1 MQWSKK
7 RLIIGCI
14 FIIAVFIAWKTGLH
28 SCLTI
33 QNIKTHAAWLH
44 EQVALHYWRSVMI
57 YFAAFIA
64 VVLSC
69 LPGTAF
75 MNIVGGF
82 LFGIVAGV
90 IYIVAAATISATIFF
105 YLVRFVI
112 GSFIQERYKD
122 RLNHFNRKIKESG
135 WVYLLIIRCIPV
147 IPFFMVNLFAGLTKI
162 PVSTYIWTTF
172 VGVIPT
178 AIIFAYA
185 GQHLTRVTQWKDV
198 FSFPIIM
205 ALVLLIV
212 SALVPI
218 IINRYRKIF

>member
-7 RLIIGCI
+7 RLILGCL
-14 FIIAVFIAWKTGLH
+14 FIISIFIAWKTGLH

-33 QNIKTHAAWLH
+33 ENIKIHAVSLH
-44 EQVALHYWRSVMI
+44 QQVALHYWRSVMI
-57 YFAAFIA
+57 YIAAFI
-64 VVLSC
+64 VVVMSC
-69 LPGTAF
+69 LPGTAL

-82 LFGIVAGV
+82 LFGIVSGV
-90 IYIVAAATISATIFF
+90 IYIVFAATISATLFF
-105 YLVRFVI
+105 YMVRYVI
-112 GSFIQERYKD
+112 GSSVQERYKD
-122 RLNHFNRKIKESG
+122 RLTHFNRKIKESG

-162 PVSTYIWTTF
+162 PVNTYIWTTF
-172 VGVIPT
+172 IGVIPS

-185 GQHLTRVTQWKDV
+185 GQHLTTVTQWKDV

-205 ALVLLIV
+205 ALLLLIV